1 MKVLGY
7 LLPFG
12 SVALLTVLAALP
24 WGLPTEDRFFL
35 PMLPVVAIHYWALRR
50 HQALPEWSVFLAG
63 LLLDIFTHGP
73 LGYWPL
79 VYLGAYTLGVMQET
93 AGRKS
98 QLLRL
103 ALFAV
108 SLALVAGSCWAI
120 ASIYFFELVDWRPYA
135 RGAGLAAA
143 GALLIVPILHYLDTP
158 EGSLE
163 HTPLTR
169 GG

>member
-1 MKVLGY
+1 MKLFANM
-7 LLPFG
+7 LPFG
-12 SVALLTVLAALP
+12 SVAVLTVLAALP

-63 LLLDIFTHGP
+63 LLLDVFTHGP

-79 VYLGAYTLGVMQET
+79 IYLSAYTLGVLQVT

-103 ALFAV
+103 ALFAA
-108 SLALVAGSCWAI
+108 SLAVVATLGWAI
-120 ASIYFFELVDWRPYA
+120 ASLFFFEIADWRPYA
-135 RGAGLAAA
+135 RGASLAAL
-143 GALLIVPILHYLDTP
+143 GAIVIVPLLHILDAP
-158 EGSLE
+158 EPSMDGQ
-163 HTPLTR
+163 PLKR

>member
-1 MKVLGY
+1 MRLFGL
-7 LLPFG
+7 LLPFL

-79 VYLGAYTLGVMQET
+79 VYLAAYTLGVIGET

-98 QLLRL
+98 QMLRL
-103 ALFAV
+103 GLFAA
-108 SLALVAGSCWAI
+108 SLAIVATFCWGV
-120 ASIYFFELVDWRPYA
+120 ASVYFFELADWRPYV
-135 RGAGLAAA
+135 RGALFALA
-143 GALLIVPILHYLDTP
+143 GAVFIVPVLHYLDAPVP
-158 EGSLE
+158 EREGQ
-163 HTPLTR
+163 PLTR

>member
-1 MKVLGY
+1 MKPLSYIG
-7 LLPFG
+7 PFL
-12 SVALLTVLAALP
+12 SIAMLTVLAALP

-50 HQALPEWSVFLAG
+50 PEFLPEWFVFLSG

-79 VYLGAYTLGVMQET
+79 VYLAAYTLGI
-93 AGRKS
+93 AGGEAGAKGIWM
-98 QLLRL
+98 RL

-108 SLALVAGSCWAI
+108 SLGVVAVAGWAV
-120 ASIYFFELVDWRPYA
+120 ASVYFLEFADWGPYV
-135 RGAGLAAA
+135 RGAWLAA
-143 GALLIVPILHYLDTP
+143 GAAFVIMPLLHFIDTTP
-158 EGSLE
+158 AVRDLQ
-163 HTPLTR
+163 PLTR

>member
-1 MKVLGY
+1 MRLFANIV
-7 LLPFG
+7 PFG
-12 SVALLTVLAALP
+12 SIALLTVLAALP

-63 LLLDIFTHGP
+63 LLLDVFTHGP

-79 VYLGAYTLGVMQET
+79 IYLSAYTLGVLEET

-98 QLLRL
+98 PVLRL
-103 ALFAV
+103 ALFAA
-108 SLALVAGSCWAI
+108 SLALVAVLGWAI
-120 ASIYFFELVDWRPYA
+120 ASLFFFEVADWRPYA
-135 RGAGLAAA
+135 RGAGLAAIA
-143 GALLIVPILHYLDTP
+143 AIVIVPLLHILDMPEDT
-158 EGSLE
+158 LE
-163 HTPLTR
+163 NPPLQR